1 MKEEKRI
8 EEKEKIK
15 KTMIKEK
22 YKEHYIKLL
31 GSEEE
36 YNLFIDKALDYAK
49 RSIRVNTLKTT
60 VEELKKRLEEKNW
73 KLKPIEYIKEG
84 FYIEKEDRRD
94 IGNLEEHALGYFY
107 VQEASSMIPPLIL
120 NPKKHTT
127 TLDLAAA
134 PGSKTT
140 QIAAIKQNTGIIIA
154 NEIDYN
160 RITALK
166 ANLER
171 MGVKNTIITNKDGR
185 NLKFKTQF
193 EEILLDAPCSG
204 TGTLSKS
211 LKSLTMWNPK
221 GLERLQKL
229 QLQLLEKAYT
239 LLKPGGT
246 LVYSTCSLEVEENEI
261 VINEFLKKHEN
272 TKTIKPEIK
281 IKNSTKPYEEY
292 KKNNKTIKIDSR
304 VKNAIRLWP
313 HKTNTDGFFIIKI
326 KKEE

>member
-1 MKEEKRI
+1 MKEEKRL

-22 YKEHYIKLL
+22 YKKHYIKLL

-49 RSIRVNTLKTT
+49 RSIRVNTLKIK
-60 VEELKKRLEEKNW
+60 VEELKRRLEEKNW
-73 KLKPIEYIKEG
+73 NLKQISFIKEG

-107 VQEASSMIPPLIL
+107 VQEASSMIPPLML
-120 NPKKHTT
+120 NPKKHTL
-127 TLDLAAA
+127 TLDMAAA

-140 QIAAIKQNTGIIIA
+140 QIAAIKENTGVIIA

-171 MGVKNTIITNKDGR
+171 MGVLNTIITNKDGR
-185 NLKFKTQF
+185 NLNFKKKFDN
-193 EEILLDAPCSG
+193 ILLDAPCSG

-221 GLERLQKL
+221 GLERLQRL
-229 QLQLLEKAYT
+229 QTQLLEKAYE

-246 LVYSTCSLEVEENEI
+246 LVYSTCSLEVEENEL
-261 VINEFLKKHEN
+261 VINNFLKNHEEA
-272 TKTIKPEIK
+272 KTIKENIN
-281 IKNSTKPYEEY
+281 IKNISKPYEEY
-292 KKNNKTIKIDSR
+292 KKNEKTIKIDSR
-304 VKNAIRLWP
+304 VKKAIRLWP
-313 HKTNTDGFFIIKI
+313 HKTNMDGFFIIKI